1 MMWHIPPSAM
11 PLMVGIALI
20 SYLIGSIPFGMLIS
34 QLGGLGD
41 IRKIGSGNIGATNV
55 LRTGNK
61 KLAALTLLCDMGKGT
76 FAVACGYIFG
86 TGLPNLNPAISIAA
100 IFVVLGHCFPIW
112 LGFKGGK
119 GVATGLGA
127 ALALTPISGILC
139 CAVWLLGAKLSKIS
153 SMGALTA
160 FIAWP
165 LLVMIESQFDLKAP
179 LLFPALIISLLVIWR
194 HQANIQ
200 RLMNGTE
207 PRIGDKK
214 EHSSLSNP
222 SND

>member
-1 MMWHIPPSAM
+1 MMWHIPPSQM
-11 PLMVGIALI
+11 PLMGGIALI

-34 QLGGLGD
+34 QLGGMGD

-86 TGLPNLNPAISIAA
+86 LANLNPAISIAA
-100 IFVVLGHCFPIW
+100 ICVVLGHCFPIW

-127 ALALTPISGILC
+127 ALALTPISGALC
-139 CAVWLLGAKLSKIS
+139 CAIWLLGAKLSKIS
-153 SMGALTA
+153 SMGALSA

-179 LLFPALIISLLVIWR
+179 LLFPSLIISLLVIWR
-194 HQANIQ
+194 HHANIQ
-200 RLMNGTE
+200 RLMDGTE

-214 EHSSLSNP
+214 EQSSLSKS

>member
-1 MMWHIPPSAM
+1 MMWNISPSDL
-11 PLMVGIALI
+11 PLMGGIVLI
-20 SYLIGSIPFGMLIS
+20 SYIIGSIPFGMLIS
-34 QLGGLGD
+34 QVGGVGD

-55 LRTGNK
+55 LRTGKK
-61 KLAALTLLCDMGKGT
+61 KLAALTLLCDMGKGA

-86 TGLPNLNPAISIAA
+86 LTNLVPAISLAA

-127 ALALTPISGILC
+127 ALALTPISGVLC
-139 CAVWLLGAKLSKIS
+139 CIVWLLGAKLSKIS
-153 SMGALTA
+153 SVGALSA

-165 LLVMIESQFDLKAP
+165 IFVILEYRFNLQAP
-179 LLFPALIISLLVIWR
+179 LLFPALVISLLVIWR
-194 HQANIQ
+194 HKTNIY

-207 PRIGDKK
+207 PRIGNKK
-214 EHSSLSNP
+214 EQSSLSDP
-222 SND
+222 S